1 MKAFADATLDEITRR
16 LVDEFHPL
24 KIILF
29 GSHAWGEPNR
39 NSDVDIMVIIESSD
53 EKPAK
58 RDIRARRRLLDI
70 DVPMD
75 IFVKTRAEFDV
86 FSGVKAS
93 LERAIVERGKLLY
106 G

>member
-1 MKAFADATLDEITRR
+1 MASSDLKEITRL

-29 GSHAWGEPNR
+29 GSHAWGAPNAS
-39 NSDVDIMVIIESSD
+39 SDVDIMVIVEDSD
-53 EKPAK
+53 ENPVK
-58 RDIRARRRLLDI
+58 RDMRARRRLRDI

-75 IFVKTRAEFDV
+75 IIVKTRAEFDA
-86 FSGVKAS
+86 FAGVKAS
-93 LERAIVERGKLLY
+93 LERAVLERGKLLY